1 MFQKI
6 QHRLLLSYLG
16 VLATILSIFAVSV
29 RLIFAQSLIQQ
40 LSAQLTA
47 LAQGAA
53 ANAEYEQGKLKI
65 EDDFISQNLLAR
77 HQALQWFTLENQLIA
92 QTGNNIINLPLSI
105 KETFQ
110 IQKQG
115 NRIIA
120 VILPILENEQ
130 RQLIGYV
137 RASQSLEEYDETLR
151 KLDFGLGSGILTALI
166 LSGLGG
172 IWLTRQAMQP
182 IEESFARLKQFTA
195 DASHELRSPLMA
207 IKTNTMVALKYAEGM
222 RENDRE
228 KFEAIASATHQMTR
242 LTEDLL
248 FLARTDRMPLINWE
262 YLNLTNLLKEIIQ
275 VYQPQA
281 DFKKIHFQTDLTEN
295 LFILGD
301 ANQIRRLLTN
311 LIDNAIH
318 YTLSD
323 GKIEIVANSSDSE
336 VYIQVKDTGIGM
348 NSEDLKKVFERFWR
362 ADQARSYDSSKTGL
376 GLAIAQAIIQNH
388 QGSITVSSQLD
399 KGSCFTVH
407 LPKIEEKNC

>member
-6 QHRLLLSYLG
+6 QDRLLLSYLG

-40 LSAQLTA
+40 LSDKLTA

-65 EDDFISQNLLAR
+65 EDDFIPQNLLAR

-120 VILPILENEQ
+120 VTLPILENEQ

-323 GKIEIVANSSDSE
+323 GKIEIIANSSDSE

>member
-323 GKIEIVANSSDSE
+323 GKIEIVANSS
-336 VYIQVKDTGIGM
+336 VLKFIFKLKIQ
-348 NSEDLKKVFERFWR
+348 E
-362 ADQARSYDSSKTGL
+362 
-376 GLAIAQAIIQNH
+376 LA
-388 QGSITVSSQLD
+388 
-399 KGSCFTVH
+399 
-407 LPKIEEKNC
+407 

>member
-1 MFQKI
+1 MFQEI
-6 QHRLLLSYLG
+6 RHRLLLSYLG

-40 LSAQLTA
+40 LSDKLTA

-53 ANAEYEQGKLKI
+53 ANSEYENGKLKI
-65 EDDFISQNLLAR
+65 EDDFISRDLLAR
-77 HQALQWFTLENQLIA
+77 HQALQWFTPQNQLIY
-92 QTGNNIINLPLSI
+92 QTGNNIIKLPLSV
-105 KETFQ
+105 KEPIQ

-115 NRIIA
+115 KRIIA
-120 VILPILENEQ
+120 VTLPILENEE

-166 LSGLGG
+166 LSSLGG

-207 IKTNTMVALKYAEGM
+207 IKTNTMVALKYSEGM

-228 KFEAIASATHQMTR
+228 KFEAIASATSQMTR

-248 FLARTDRMPLINWE
+248 FLARTDQMPEINWE
-262 YLNLTNLLKEIIQ
+262 CLNLTNILKELIQ
-275 VYQPQA
+275 IYTPHAKSKNIKLQE
-281 DFKKIHFQTDLTEN
+281 KISEN
-295 LFILGD
+295 LLITGD
-301 ANQIRRLLTN
+301 ANQIKRLFTN

-318 YTLSD
+318 YTLPD
-323 GKIEIVANSSDSE
+323 GEIQIIANSIDE
-336 VYIQVKDTGIGM
+336 QVYIQVKDTGIGM
-348 NSEDLKKVFERFWR
+348 TSEDLKKVFERFWR
-362 ADQARSYDSSKTGL
+362 ADQARSYDQQKTGL
-376 GLAIAQAIIQNH
+376 GLAIVQAIAQNH
-388 QGSITVSSQLD
+388 QGSISVSSQLG
-399 KGSCFTVH
+399 KGSIFTVY
-407 LPKIEEKNC
+407 LPKSAENNC